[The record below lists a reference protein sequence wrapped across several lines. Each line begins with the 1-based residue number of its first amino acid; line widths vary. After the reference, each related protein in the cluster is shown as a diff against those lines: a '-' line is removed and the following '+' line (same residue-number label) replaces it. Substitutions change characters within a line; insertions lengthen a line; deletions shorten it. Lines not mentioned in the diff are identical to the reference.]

1 MLKQDYPQRKTVMTR
16 RDPNDPNSIGGELK
30 THILILGTLVGIMWI
45 VEVVDIALAGRLNYL
60 GIYPRNPIGLR
71 GILLAPFLHRDFRHL
86 ISNTIPLVVMGWFV
100 MLRGVSEFFKV
111 SAIVILASG
120 LGVWLL
126 GAPGL
131 HIGASGVVFGYFG
144 FLLSRAYFERSALS
158 IAMSLAVG
166 LLYGGII
173 WGVLPGQLGI
183 SWEGHLFG
191 FLSGIFAARQIS
203 LRRW

>member
-1 MLKQDYPQRKTVMTR
+1 MKR
-16 RDPNDPNSIGGELK
+16 RDPNDPNGIGDEIK
-30 THILILGTLVGIMWI
+30 AHIAILGTLVGIMWI
-45 VEVVDIALAGRLNYL
+45 VEVVDLALGGRLNYL
-60 GIYPRNPIGLR
+60 GIYPRNFVGLR
-71 GILLAPFLHRDFRHL
+71 GVFLAPFLHRDFRHL
-86 ISNTIPLVVMGWFV
+86 ISNTIPFIVMGWFV
-100 MLRGVSEFFKV
+100 MLRGIPEFFKV
-111 SAIVILASG
+111 TALVTVLSG

-126 GAPGL
+126 GAQGL

-173 WGVLPGQLGI
+173 WGVLPGQFGI

-191 FLSGIFAARQIS
+191 FLGGIFAARQIS
-203 LRRW
+203 KQRW

>member
-1 MLKQDYPQRKTVMTR
+1 MTR
-16 RDPNDPNSIGGELK
+16 RDPNDPSGIGDEIK
-30 THILILGTLVGIMWI
+30 AHIAILGTLVGIMWI
-45 VEVVDIALAGRLNYL
+45 LEIVDIALDGRLNYL
-60 GIYPRNPIGLR
+60 GIYPRNFVGLR
-71 GILLAPFLHRDFRHL
+71 GVLLAPFLHRDFRHL
-86 ISNTIPLVVMGWFV
+86 ISNTIPFVVMGWFV
-100 MLRGVSEFFKV
+100 MLRGIPEFFKV
-111 SAIVILASG
+111 TALVTVLSG

-131 HIGASGVVFGYFG
+131 HIGASGVIFGYFG

-191 FLSGIFAARQIS
+191 FLGGIFAAQQFS
-203 LRRW
+203 KRRW